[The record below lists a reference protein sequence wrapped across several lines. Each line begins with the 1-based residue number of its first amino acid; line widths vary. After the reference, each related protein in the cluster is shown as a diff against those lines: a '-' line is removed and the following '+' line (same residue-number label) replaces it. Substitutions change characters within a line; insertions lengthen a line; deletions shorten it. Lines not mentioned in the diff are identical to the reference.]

1 MKNVLKRMTSAAL
14 ALVMA
19 IGIGATAASAAAPYA
34 DGAYTAKVAFLHE
47 TDEKPSMCNVLF
59 DHDADIKVTGENAAI
74 SVYAAYP
81 VPAFPTM
88 GTDGTLKYMS
98 ITIDGTEY
106 KAVSDIATKPLREFD
121 ETGSGFKVTAGEK
134 YETQVLTFTI
144 PTAKLDSLATAVKAA
159 AFVNPVMNT
168 EVAMRFQLTDITG
181 SAAPEVKPSETS
193 TKGMNI
199 TAEIAAPA
207 PSYTVTIP
215 ESVSMGSLST
225 EKDNV
230 FGYKVDVDA
239 KNLGNG
245 SVEVSAPSEGIL
257 NNGDHQLA
265 FANSF
270 GTQKA
275 SETAALNGEFSIAA
289 KDVAAAAAGNYTGTA
304 TFTIRYFAG

>member
-1 MKNVLKRMTSAAL
+1 MKNVFKRMTSAAL
-14 ALVMA
+14 ALAMA
-19 IGIGATAASAAAPYA
+19 IGIGVTAASAAAPYA
-34 DGAYTAKVAFLHE
+34 DGDYTAKVAFLHE

-181 SAAPEVKPSETS
+181 SAAPEVTPDETS

-207 PSYTVTIP
+207 PTYSVVIP
-215 ESVSMGSLST
+215 ESVSMGTLSA
-225 EKDNV
+225 EKENTTAYEV
-230 FGYKVDVDA
+230 KVTA
-239 KNLGNG
+239 ENLGAG
-245 SVEVSAPSEGIL
+245 YVEVSAPETGVL
-257 NNGDHQLA
+257 KNEANELA

-275 SETAALNGEFSIAA
+275 STTSTLNGQFTVTAEN
-289 KDVAAAAAGNYTGTA
+289 VAAAVAGNYTGTA
-304 TFTIRYFAG
+304 NFTIRYFAG

>member
-1 MKNVLKRMTSAAL
+1 MKNVLKHMTSAAL

-34 DGAYTAKVAFLHE
+34 DGDYTGKVAFLHATNE
-47 TDEKPSMCNVLF
+47 NSSMCNVLF
-59 DHDADIKVTGENAAI
+59 DHDADIKVTGENAEI
-74 SVYAAYP
+74 TVYAVFP
-81 VPAFPTM
+81 VPSFPSM

-106 KAVSDIATKPLREFD
+106 KAVSDISTKPERVFD
-121 ETGSGFKVTAGEK
+121 ETNPGFNVTAGEK
-134 YETQVLTFTI
+134 YPTQVMTFTV
-144 PTAKLDSLATAVKAA
+144 PTAKLDSLSTAVQAS
-159 AFVNPVMNT
+159 AFVNPIMNS

-181 SAAPEVKPSETS
+181 SAAPEVQPSETS

-225 EKDNV
+225 ETDNV
-230 FGYKVDVDA
+230 FDYKVDVDA

-245 SVEVSAPSEGIL
+245 SVEVSAPSEGVL
-257 NNGDHQLA
+257 NNGEHQLA

-270 GTQKA
+270 GTQKT

-289 KDVAAAAAGNYTGTA
+289 KNVASAAAGNYTGTA